1 MKKQSTKKVLALA
14 TSAAMM
20 LTAFTACGSSQ
31 APSTTPTQQT
41 SEAQSEEA
49 KDDSTN
55 GDTVTI
61 NFWHHYS
68 AQSAENETLM
78 NVLIP
83 KFEEENPGYKVNAV
97 SHDWSDLHDKILI
110 SASSQTLPDV
120 ARLDIA
126 WVPEFQ
132 KMNILVPLDQE
143 MSDFEEVS
151 SELLPSAMSTAQIKG
166 SYYALALNTNTKIMF
181 YNEEAFNDAGLSA
194 PKTMDDMLAA
204 AQKLSGTNAN
214 GQQVWGLDEPALAGW
229 NVLPYIWSNGGEI
242 TDENYTKATGY
253 LNSEA
258 TVNAVKMLADMYK
271 NSEFTGFNS
280 GDIPMTDGFGTGRY
294 MMLLEG
300 PWKTSELAGAYPDFK
315 YATCE
320 VPAGSAG
327 SISVLGGEDIAMFN
341 TANKEGAWK
350 FMKFMTS
357 DFAEEEMAKCGQI
370 PVNKEALDSDV
381 VANADYAPFLDAITT
396 AKARPPVAS
405 WSEIDNE
412 LTTAMTSIISED
424 ADVQETLD
432 ALATKVDALL
442 AE

>member
-327 SISVLGGEDIAMFN
+327 SVLGGEDIAMFN

-412 LTTAMTSIISED
+412 LTTAMTSIISEG

>member
-1 MKKQSTKKVLALA
+1 MTRLQRNNKAQAHSLGFPLPTYNIVLSTR
-14 TSAAMM
+14 T
-20 LTAFTACGSSQ
+20 G
-31 APSTTPTQQT
+31 
-41 SEAQSEEA
+41 
-49 KDDSTN
+49 
-55 GDTVTI
+55 
-61 NFWHHYS
+61 
-68 AQSAENETLM
+68 
-78 NVLIP
+78 
-83 KFEEENPGYKVNAV
+83 
-97 SHDWSDLHDKILI
+97 SDLHDKILI

-412 LTTAMTSIISED
+412 LTTAMTSIISEG